1 MVSYCLILSITG
13 LLKEVFFMACL
24 LVPAAEAVV
33 TTVVQKA
40 IEKKEKAAAENGN
53 PAENKPETSSMVPFS
68 QKLKWLN
75 SMLWGGAALLAF
87 EHIWHGEIVPWFPFL
102 TAASNP
108 EDTAEMLHEMSTV
121 GVTMAI
127 LVTVIWGIMVGV
139 SSLIENRAKKLA

>member
-1 MVSYCLILSITG
+1 
-13 LLKEVFFMACL
+13 MACL

-53 PAENKPETSSMVPFS
+53 PAENKPETSSSVPFS
-68 QKLKWLN
+68 RKLKWLN

-127 LVTVIWGIMVGV
+127 LVTVIWGVMVGV
-139 SSLIENRAKKLA
+139 SSLMENRAKKTA